1 MGRSCLSISEGMH
14 LEIRFK
20 KCGISN
26 QPNVCIFDDPC
37 FSKFG
42 ALRGS
47 CPTHRRQWAD
57 FLVCRTCPV
66 GLSKH
71 GRDTE
76 FDANIQPEE
85 MLTFFSNEY
94 SICISLRN
102 RQDVLL
108 IIFPRTSKRDC
119 LLQAA
124 IPFFFPLYVRHAR
137 LIHTFHRSSALFY
150 GNNLCQISWLIYI
163 EPLIGGHIVS
173 EKLQCHRCRQHH
185 ELILHIRQRENLVLL
200 R

>member
-1 MGRSCLSISEGMH
+1 
-14 LEIRFK
+14 
-20 KCGISN
+20 
-26 QPNVCIFDDPC
+26 
-37 FSKFG
+37 
-42 ALRGS
+42 
-47 CPTHRRQWAD
+47 
-57 FLVCRTCPV
+57 
-66 GLSKH
+66 
-71 GRDTE
+71 
-76 FDANIQPEE
+76 

-124 IPFFFPLYVRHAR
+124 IPFSFRYMLRHAH

-150 GNNLCQISWLIYI
+150 GNNLRQISWLIYI
-163 EPLIGGHIVS
+163 ESLIGGHIVS

>member
-47 CPTHRRQWAD
+47 CPHPGRQFVGHAPSD
-57 FLVCRTCPV
+57 CPNMEETRNSMQTFNRKKCSHFSPTNIPSAFPSEIGRMYFLSYSLAHQKGIVC
-66 GLSKH
+66 
-71 GRDTE
+71 
-76 FDANIQPEE
+76 
-85 MLTFFSNEY
+85 
-94 SICISLRN
+94 
-102 RQDVLL
+102 
-108 IIFPRTSKRDC
+108 SKRQS
-119 LLQAA
+119 LFSIRYML
-124 IPFFFPLYVRHAR
+124 RHAH

-163 EPLIGGHIVS
+163 ESLIGRHIVR
-173 EKLQCHRCRQHH
+173 EQLQCHRCRQHH
-185 ELILHIRQRENLVLL
+185 ELILHIRQRENFVLL